1 VKRTY
6 AISLSIL
13 LALTASAAAPADKP
27 GLLTVAEQSDFK
39 ATSKHAQVIDFCQR
53 LAKASPLVRIVEFG
67 KTSEGKVLPA
77 IVLADPP
84 VSTPEEAA
92 GSNKLVVYAQ
102 GNIHAGEVDAK
113 EGLMMLARDLAMA
126 PERSL
131 LKDLIIVILP
141 DFNADGN
148 DRMSKTSRRG
158 QVGPEEGQGV
168 RANGQGL
175 DLNRDF
181 VKLESPE
188 VRALA
193 RFVDKWDP
201 AVVIDGHTTNGSYHR
216 YTLTYEGPRCP
227 AGDGDLIAFVRDTL
241 FPDVG
246 QRLKTHSGF
255 ESFFY
260 GNFNNDRTRWE
271 TVPPTPRY
279 STHYIGLRNR
289 IGILSESY
297 SYASYRDR
305 ILASRDFARS
315 IFEFT
320 AANKDKVSQLLKQ
333 ARDKAVQAGKSPKPE
348 DRVALRFNPAPVSN
362 LTNFLGFVEE
372 QKDGHN
378 VPTKKLKQYPLHYWG
393 NTTAT
398 LTVERPYAYLFPA
411 SETKAVENLQRH
423 GVTVEE
429 LHEDIELDVQVYR
442 VDKLKHEA
450 RDFQGHKTLEIEAS
464 ARSDARRMPTG
475 TIVVRTG
482 QPLGDLIVYLLEP
495 GSEDG
500 LATWNFFDDLLR
512 EGHDFPVVRLPK
524 SVPVSTG
531 HVRPLPEERTLNKP
545 VTFEDLYGSGRRST
559 LRALMGGARR
569 RFSGERSIE
578 WLPDGEHYLQTKE
591 GRLAKVQALTGRS
604 QPYFDSSKLAQALGA
619 VPTMGRE
626 AARSLARS
634 PSLHMN
640 PQRTAAV
647 FEHENDL
654 YYATLDGSQARR
666 LTKTPGVKEYVS
678 FSPNGQFLAFVRDH
692 NLHVVDVATA
702 TERALTTDGS
712 GIVSNG
718 KPDWVYWEEIYNHGK
733 AFWWSPNSSAI
744 AFVRFDD
751 TPVHRFTVLDHI
763 PTRLNVENTPYPK
776 AGDPNPLAKLGIVS
790 VGGGGV
796 AFADLSD
803 YSDTSSLVTHAG
815 WFPESAGV
823 YFYVQDRAQTWL
835 DFCTVPT
842 SGGKPARLFRET
854 TKAWVDDPGDVTFLT
869 DGTFLMFSER
879 TGWKHLYRF
888 GRDGSLKGPVT
899 SGLWEVHTLHQV
911 DEKNGWVYF
920 SGGLDSAIADN
931 LYRVRLE
938 GGNPERL
945 TDGNGN
951 HDVNLS
957 PRVDLFVDTHG
968 SFGTPTRVDL
978 VRIDGARART
988 IDVNPL
994 YELEE
999 YRLGK
1004 SRLVKITTPD
1014 NFILNGSLLLPPDY
1028 DPGKRYPAWFTTYA
1042 GPHAPMIGDRWN
1054 LALNDQLL
1062 ANLGFIVF
1070 HCDPRSASGK
1080 GAVATWS
1087 AYRQLGVQE
1096 LKDIDTAIQWLKAN
1110 AAVDPERIGMQG
1122 HSYGGFM
1129 TAYAMTHSKLFAAGI
1144 AGAPVTDWR
1153 NYDSIYTERY
1163 MNTPQ
1168 ENPDGYDKTSVV
1180 KAAGNLHGR
1189 LLILHGVM
1197 DDNVHIQNTIQ
1208 LIDALERANKDF
1220 EVMFYPRNRHP
1231 ISGLHYQRLMLGFIQ
1246 RTLAPSSLENEKK
1259 TLRGR
1264 DEHAQ

>member
-1 VKRTY
+1 VKRNCV
-6 AISLSIL
+6 IPF
-13 LALTASAAAPADKP
+13 ALVCCLSAAARAEDTK
-27 GLLTVAEQSDFK
+27 LLTVAEKSDFK
-39 ATSKHAQVIDFCQR
+39 ATSKHADVIDFCQR

-67 KTSEGKVLPA
+67 KTTEGKILPA

-84 VSTPEEAA
+84 ISTPEEAA
-92 GSNKLVVYAQ
+92 RSNKLIVYAQ

-113 EGLMMLARDLAMA
+113 EGLMMLARDLALA
-126 PERSL
+126 AERPL
-131 LKDLIIVILP
+131 LKDLIIVIVP

-181 VKLESPE
+181 IKLESPE

-193 RFVDKWDP
+193 RFVTQWDA

-246 QRLKTHSGF
+246 QRLKKHSGF
-255 ESFFY
+255 DSFFY

-297 SYASYRDR
+297 SYASYKDR
-305 ILASRDFARS
+305 ILASRDFALS

-333 ARDKAVQAGKSPKPE
+333 ARNKTVEGGKAPKPG
-348 DRVALRFNPAPVSN
+348 DKVALRSDPAPVAGI
-362 LTNFLGFVEE
+362 THFLGFVEE
-372 QKDGHN
+372 MKDGHN
-378 VPTKKLKQYPLHYWG
+378 VPTKELKEYPLHYWG
-393 NTTAT
+393 NTKPTF
-398 LTVERPYAYLFPA
+398 TVERPYAYLFPSTLA
-411 SETKAVENLQRH
+411 KAVENLQRH

-429 LHEDIELDVQVYR
+429 LHEDIELDVEAYR
-442 VDKLKHEA
+442 VDKLKREK
-450 RDFQGHKTLEIEAS
+450 DPFQRHRTVEIEAS
-464 ARSDARRMPTG
+464 VHPQAQRMPAG
-475 TIVVRTG
+475 TVVVRTG
-482 QPLGDLIVYLLEP
+482 QALGDLIVYLLEP

-500 LATWNFFDDLLR
+500 LATWNFFDDVLK
-512 EGHDFPVVRLPK
+512 EGQDFPVVRLLKPT
-524 SVPVSTG
+524 PLNTG
-531 HVRPLPEERTLNKP
+531 HVRPLPEDRTLNRP
-545 VTFEDLYGSGRRST
+545 ITFEDLHGSGRKSP
-559 LRALMGGARR
+559 LSALMGGARR
-569 RFSGERSIE
+569 RFSGERSIQ
-578 WLPDGEHYLQTKE
+578 WLADGEHYLQAKE
-591 GRLAKVQALTGRS
+591 GRLSKVHALSGRS
-604 QPYFDSSKLAQALGA
+604 QPFVDFPKLTSALAG
-619 VPTMGRE
+619 VPTMSRDV
-626 AARSLARS
+626 ARSLARS
-634 PSLHMN
+634 PFLHMN

-654 YYATLDGSQARR
+654 YYATLDGTQARR
-666 LTKTPGVKEYVS
+666 LTKTPGLKEYVT
-678 FSPNGQFLAFVRDH
+678 FSPNGQFLAFIRDH

-702 TERALTTDGS
+702 TERALTTDG
-712 GIVSNG
+712 GGNISNG
-718 KPDWVYWEEIYNHGK
+718 KPDWVYWEEIYEHGK

-744 AFVRFDD
+744 VFVRFDD
-751 TPVHRFTVLDHI
+751 TPVHRFTVLDHL
-763 PTRLNVENTPYPK
+763 PTRLNVENMPYPK

-796 AFADLSD
+796 AYADLSD
-803 YSDTSSLVTHAG
+803 YSDTSSLITHAG
-815 WFPESAGV
+815 WLPESTGV

-835 DFCTVPT
+835 DFCTVST
-842 SGGKPARLFRET
+842 GGGKPARLFRET
-854 TKAWVDDPGDVTFLT
+854 TKAWVDDPGDVTFLA
-869 DGTFLMFSER
+869 DGSFLMFSER

-888 GRDGSLKGPVT
+888 GRDGSLKGPVP
-899 SGLWEVHTLHQV
+899 SGLWEVHALHQV

-951 HDVNLS
+951 HDVNLG
-957 PRVDLFVDTHG
+957 PKANLFVDTHS
-968 SFGTPTRVDL
+968 SFSTPTRIDL
-978 VRIDGARART
+978 VRIDCTQART

-1028 DPGKRYPAWFTTYA
+1028 DPSKRYPAWFTTYG
-1042 GPHAPMIGDRWN
+1042 GPHAPMTGDRWN

-1062 ANLGFIVF
+1062 ANLGFVVF

-1096 LKDIDTAIQWLKAN
+1096 LKDIETAIEWLKAN
-1110 AAVDPERIGMQG
+1110 AAVDPDRIGMQG

-1129 TAYAMTHSKLFAAGI
+1129 TSFAMTHSKLFAAGI

-1168 ENPDGYDKTSVV
+1168 ENPEGYDKTSVV
-1180 KAAGNLHGR
+1180 KAAGNLHGKV
-1189 LLILHGVM
+1189 LILHGVM

-1231 ISGLHYQRLMLGFIQ
+1231 IGGLHYQRLMLSFIQ
-1246 RTLAPSSLENEKK
+1246 RTLAPASLENGSK
-1259 TLRGR
+1259 TTSRPTEPG
-1264 DEHAQ
+1264 Q